1 MLFTYFTYN
10 DIRIFFF
17 SFKVG
22 ASPEIANVLD
32 DIRREGDVS
41 NRNCVVSSCCWGAD
55 PELDEF
61 MVSLSL

>member
-10 DIRIFFF
+10 DIRFFF
-17 SFKVG
+17 FPFKVG
-22 ASPEIANVLD
+22 ASPEIANVLN